1 MAMEN
6 LAHDDVELEVVQ
18 ESFTGSMDGKVSTED
33 WSHTGLTLICRILGG
48 AHSGALVTMECDL
61 PEEQN
66 DELAVQIVGGK
77 SLAGRRFWVYQGKAD
92 WSSFLD

>member
-1 MAMEN
+1 
-6 LAHDDVELEVVQ
+6 
-18 ESFTGSMDGKVSTED
+18 MD
-33 WSHTGLTLICRILGG
+33 
-48 AHSGALVTMECDL
+48 CDL
-61 PEEQN
+61 PDEQN